1 MKGYLKILLPITILS
16 IAVPSG
22 YFLGGY
28 KLVDSNL
35 EKGINKDLDEITE
48 NKYTGA
54 IKSTAKKSDLE
65 NVNKKMDFIY
75 SKSLKDDISN
85 RTKAIR
91 SQIDLQTT
99 LKEESAQWYAE
110 HTSSS
115 ILNKGKIQ
123 SDIKKASN
131 ILNTS
136 VKKEIV
142 KNNYI
147 VMDRIEYVDMTRQK
161 LDSIKNS
168 QLSESSLPLY
178 YSVSGY
184 LDEMFYSNDKRQME
198 SELKQIKS
206 KIDKSISDSQTNE
219 TKSEEEKVKNV
230 KEKTYTFQKS
240 TSIKKDLNDYEF
252 AGFKFLNSTNNVNV
266 LVLSTKENKIY
277 KFSLNT
283 SRDGVSEEEKYV
295 VESSGSISNT
305 KNNDYKFKSE
315 VNNSD
320 VNPVESSSS
329 TSSTSGSSGTTS
341 SSSEENDKDYTLLEF
356 SNDLG
361 ESFYITSSDNKKV
374 NTNSKSYIY
383 VDNTAFN
390 KIKDMGGDII
400 VV

>member
-1 MKGYLKILLPITILS
+1 M
-16 IAVPSG
+16 
-22 YFLGGY
+22 
-28 KLVDSNL
+28 
-35 EKGINKDLDEITE
+35 
-48 NKYTGA
+48 
-54 IKSTAKKSDLE
+54 
-65 NVNKKMDFIY
+65 
-75 SKSLKDDISN
+75 
-85 RTKAIR
+85 
-91 SQIDLQTT
+91 
-99 LKEESAQWYAE
+99 
-110 HTSSS
+110 
-115 ILNKGKIQ
+115 
-123 SDIKKASN
+123 
-131 ILNTS
+131 
-136 VKKEIV
+136 
-142 KNNYI
+142 
-147 VMDRIEYVDMTRQK
+147 
-161 LDSIKNS
+161 
-168 QLSESSLPLY
+168 Y